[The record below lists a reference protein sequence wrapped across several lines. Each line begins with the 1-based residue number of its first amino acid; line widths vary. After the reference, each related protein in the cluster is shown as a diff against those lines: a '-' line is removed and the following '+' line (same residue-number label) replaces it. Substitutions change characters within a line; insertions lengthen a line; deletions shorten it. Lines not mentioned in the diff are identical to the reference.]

1 MWRREQQQTDRNMKW
16 SERGGVEGGHWGA
29 KDKGVH
35 SEFTSSVVITQKRK
49 PAPYRPPPIPLRS
62 RQMLVRERERERVC
76 STHERYL
83 PTGGNKKH
91 LRSPH
96 PFPRCRQ
103 RGRQRHMA
111 VARSV
116 QKFFTVMTF
125 RWSTYMYLPS
135 YLPTYHP
142 LLPLFETK
150 QKNYRIIGVSC

>member
-1 MWRREQQQTDRNMKW
+1 M
-16 SERGGVEGGHWGA
+16 GGKGQRSSFRVYVKCCDYVEEKAGA
-29 KDKGVH
+29 LPPPTH
-35 SEFTSSVVITQKRK
+35 PPPK
-49 PAPYRPPPIPLRS
+49 PANARA
-62 RQMLVRERERERVC
+62 RERERVC